1 MHNNDKKWNARYEYT
16 AVAMLALGFGLVGL
30 DRFIILPLFPVM
42 MNELQLDYQDLGNI
56 SAVLAIAWG
65 SPRSSWAGSP
75 TASAG
80 ARC

>member
-1 MHNNDKKWNARYEYT
+1 MHNNDKKWNARYEYA

-42 MNELQLDYQDLGNI
+42 MSELHLDYQDLGNI
-56 SAVLAIAWG
+56 SAILAIAWG
-65 SPRSSWAGSP
+65 FPRSSWGACLIVSGD
-75 TASAG
+75 